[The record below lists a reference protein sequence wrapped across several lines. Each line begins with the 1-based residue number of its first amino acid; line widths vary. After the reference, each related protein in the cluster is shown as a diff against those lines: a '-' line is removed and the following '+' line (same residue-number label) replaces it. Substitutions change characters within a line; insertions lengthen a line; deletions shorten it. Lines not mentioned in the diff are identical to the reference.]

1 MKANFPKENFYF
13 NAEYPDKDALEHL
26 CVSFQ
31 EEFKSRKLLHQTWP
45 TTDGVFYSGGYLAGL
60 LKTLGLVPDQC
71 RGGHSKV
78 LDVGCG
84 EGRLMLVL
92 KELGFDATGVDAHVF
107 EGLNI
112 EAEPRGP
119 LLEQYFSEKG
129 INVKLV
135 DIEKEALP
143 FPSNHFDL
151 VTFIETI
158 EHLHNSPKPILQ
170 EIARVLR
177 GGGYLLLVCPNY
189 AALSKR
195 ILALLGASN
204 HWDLKAYYNFECVSH
219 PSMDFI
225 GHVREFTLSEVEQM
239 LRWEDFRIVFSQTC
253 ALPVKMPSRLK
264 QSIHQVL
271 DFLFRFGRTLQP
283 NIFVVAQK

>member
-1 MKANFPKENFYF
+1 VPHSLR
-13 NAEYPDKDALEHL
+13 ALG
-26 CVSFQ
+26 
-31 EEFKSRKLLHQTWP
+31 T
-45 TTDGVFYSGGYLAGL
+45 
-60 LKTLGLVPDQC
+60 
-71 RGGHSKV
+71 KV

-84 EGRLMLVL
+84 AGRLMLVL

-135 DIEKEALP
+135 DIDKEALP

-177 GGGYLLLVCPNY
+177 GGGYLLLACPNY

-219 PSMDFI
+219 PSLDFI

-239 LRWEDFRIVFSQTC
+239 LRWEDFRIVFSQTY
-253 ALPVKMPSRLK
+253 ALPAKMPSGLK
-264 QSIHQVL
+264 RSIHQVL
-271 DFLFRFGRTLQP
+271 DFLSRFGRTLQL